1 MQNGE
6 LQSIVI
12 NQSKQLK
19 ESEQRRIRDKEESE
33 QRRIRDKEEMSKK
46 FADLEA
52 KLKLLLGQCWGRH
65 LRLSPK
71 VFGCEQGGGEASC
84 EGKEVAPEGPEAKGD
99 KRRLVLP
106 EEKRRGGV
114 RSEGAARAPKGQTAR
129 RLREPLRWNSED
141 LGS

>member
-1 MQNGE
+1 M
-6 LQSIVI
+6 I
-12 NQSKQLK
+12 
-19 ESEQRRIRDKEESE
+19 
-33 QRRIRDKEEMSKK
+33 KK

-52 KLKLLLGQCWGRH
+52 RLKLLLGQCWGHH

-71 VFGCEQGGGEASC
+71 VFGYEQGGGEVSC

-129 RLREPLRWNSED
+129 QLREPFRWNSED
-141 LGS
+141 LRS